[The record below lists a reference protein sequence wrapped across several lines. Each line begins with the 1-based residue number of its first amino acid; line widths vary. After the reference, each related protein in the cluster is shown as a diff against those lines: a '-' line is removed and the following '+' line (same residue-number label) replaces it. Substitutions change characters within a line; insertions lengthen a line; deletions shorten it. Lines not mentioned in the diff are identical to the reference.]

1 MKSTTSVCAIAIM
14 AALLACK
21 SSSSSSAPKA
31 VEVTVPMVELLLAY
45 KSNEV
50 AADQKYKGK
59 RVRTTGVVS
68 EIKKDILDDIYVTL
82 GTGAELEFPQV
93 QAFFPDSLASK
104 AAGLTSGQT
113 ITVDC
118 DCEGLL
124 VNVLMKECTF
134 VGL

>member
-1 MKSTTSVCAIAIM
+1 MKGTTLVCAMAVM

-21 SSSSSSAPKA
+21 SSPPAPKA
-31 VEVTVPMVELLLAY
+31 VELTVPVAELLLAY
-45 KSNEV
+45 KANEV

-59 RVRTTGVVS
+59 RVRTTGVVDD
-68 EIKKDILDDIYVTL
+68 IKKDIVDNIYVTL

-93 QAFFPDSLASK
+93 QAYFPDSLASK
-104 AAGLTSGQT
+104 AAGLQSGQT

-124 VNVLMKECTF
+124 MNVQMKECTF
-134 VGL
+134 VGM

>member
-1 MKSTTSVCAIAIM
+1 MNRTTVFCGM
-14 AALLACK
+14 VLLAALLACK
-21 SSSSSSAPKA
+21 SSSSSAPKPA
-31 VEVTVPMVELLLAY
+31 EVTVPVAELLLHY

-50 AADQKYKGK
+50 AADQRFKGK

-68 EIKKDILDDIYVTL
+68 EIKKDIVDDIYVTI

-118 DCEGLL
+118 DCEGLMM
-124 VNVLMKECTF
+124 NVLMKECAF
-134 VGL
+134 VGM